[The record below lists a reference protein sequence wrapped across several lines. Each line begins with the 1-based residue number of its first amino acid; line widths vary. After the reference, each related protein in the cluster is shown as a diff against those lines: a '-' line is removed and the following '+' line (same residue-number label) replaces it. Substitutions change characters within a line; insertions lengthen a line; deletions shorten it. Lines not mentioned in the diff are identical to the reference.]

1 MRLLIFVLFILLAH
15 PMIGQILSEQQKEF
29 CLSTFN
35 HYRHAKE
42 GLVKEMIES
51 MKSFNRSE
59 ADIAW
64 YKDNIVRVDSIMD
77 VCVDLVNKNDCK
89 NLAKVLE
96 KERYNI
102 YAHPHN
108 DTYLC
113 YYFNAV
119 MSLVYSHAI
128 EDDRE
133 YYTKVADLGEYS
145 KMMIEAVQANWEE
158 YHPLYMQVLEEL
170 KQVYEILENQT
181 KINDMLL
188 LILKVEQSV
197 KQ

>member
-1 MRLLIFVLFILLAH
+1 MKQLIIALFVLLAH
-15 PMIGQILSEQQKEF
+15 PMFGQVLSGQQKEF
-29 CLSTFN
+29 CLATFK
-35 HYRHAKE
+35 HYQYANE
-42 GLVKEMIES
+42 DLVNEIIEN
-51 MKSFNRSE
+51 MKSINSSE

-77 VCVDLVNKNDCK
+77 VCVDLVNKNDCIS
-89 NLAKVLE
+89 LAKLLE
-96 KERYNI
+96 NERYNI

-113 YYFNAV
+113 YNFNSV
-119 MSLVYSHAI
+119 MSLVYSHTI

-145 KMMIEAVQANWEE
+145 KMMIEAVQANWKQP
-158 YHPLYMQVLEEL
+158 HPLYLQVLEEL

-181 KINDMLL
+181 KINEMLL
-188 LILKVEQSV
+188 LILKVERTI